1 MPTSIVMDKM
11 SDATGRVQG
20 ATFQTLSGD
29 LERQGER
36 SREIF
41 RHIVDSYLETG
52 EPVGSR
58 SISRAPGIDL
68 SAASIRN
75 VMSDL
80 EHLGLI
86 FSPHTSAGR
95 LPTELGLRFFVDAL
109 MEFGTLSDE
118 ERAQVDGLTGTP
130 DDAANGHVEA
140 LLTEAGEVLSGL
152 SRGAGVVM
160 AGKQDVRI
168 RHLEFVPL
176 DPGKALLVLVGDNGS
191 VENRLINVPAG
202 STTASLTEAA
212 NYLNAHLRGRTLA
225 ETRSEIMKLRDVMR
239 AELAELT
246 QQAVETGVASLAEF
260 GDGQPQTL
268 IVRGQANLLTDVS
281 VNEDLERI
289 QMLLGDLERKNDILD
304 LLGMAEDGDGV
315 RIFIGSDNKLFSLS
329 GSSVVLS
336 PYRDSNR
343 KIIGVLGVIGPTR
356 LNYARIVP
364 MVDYTAQVIGRLVS
378 KGAGG

>member
-1 MPTSIVMDKM
+1 MNEPFRTKTHGSG
-11 SDATGRVQG
+11 TEFG
-20 ATFQTLSGD
+20 TLAGE

-41 RHIVDSYLETG
+41 RQIVDTYLETG

-80 EHLGLI
+80 EALGLI

-109 MEFGTLSDE
+109 MEFGALSDD
-118 ERAQVDGLTGTP
+118 ERAQVDGLTGAGEDP
-130 DDAANGHVEA
+130 SNAQVES

-152 SRGAGVVM
+152 SHGAGIVM
-160 AGKQDVRI
+160 ASKQDIRI

-176 DPGKALLVLVGDNGS
+176 DPGKALLVLVGENGS
-191 VENRLINVPAG
+191 VENRLIDVPAG
-202 STTASLTEAA
+202 STTASLSEAA
-212 NYLNAHLRGRTLA
+212 NYLNAHLRGRTVG
-225 ETRSEIMKLRDVMR
+225 ETRNEIIRMRDAMR
-239 AELAELT
+239 AELEELT
-246 QQAVETGVASLAEF
+246 QQAVETGIASLAEF
-260 GDGQPQTL
+260 GDGQDQTL
-268 IVRGQANLLTDVS
+268 IVRGQANLLSDVS
-281 VNEDLERI
+281 AQGDLERI

-304 LLGMAEDGDGV
+304 LLGMADDGDGV

-336 PYRDSNR
+336 PYRDSSR
-343 KIIGVLGVIGPTR
+343 RIVGVLGVIGPTR

-378 KGAGG
+378 SRGAGG

>member
-1 MPTSIVMDKM
+1 MDKM
-11 SDATGRVQG
+11 NDTIAREPSGNFD
-20 ATFQTLSGD
+20 TLSSE

-41 RHIVDSYLETG
+41 RHIVDSYLDTG

-80 EHLGLI
+80 EHMGLI

-109 MEFGTLSDE
+109 MEFGTMSDE
-118 ERAQVDGLTGTP
+118 ERAQVDGLTGAP
-130 DDAANGHVEA
+130 DDASSGHVEA

-152 SRGAGVVM
+152 SRGAGVVT

-176 DPGKALLVLVGDNGS
+176 DPGKALLVLVGDNGA
-191 VENRLINVPAG
+191 VENRLIDVPAG

-212 NYLNAHLRGRTLA
+212 NYLNAHLRGRTLG
-225 ETRSEIMKLRDVMR
+225 ETRSEITRLRDVMR
-239 AELAELT
+239 AELADLT

-378 KGAGG
+378 KGSGG

>member
-1 MPTSIVMDKM
+1 MNEPFRTKSH
-11 SDATGRVQG
+11 G
-20 ATFQTLSGD
+20 ASAEFGTLAEE

-41 RHIVDSYLETG
+41 RQIIDTYLETG

-58 SISRAPGIDL
+58 SISRSPDINL

-80 EHLGLI
+80 ESIGLI

-109 MEFGTLSDE
+109 MEFGTLTDE
-118 ERAQVDGLTGTP
+118 ERAQVDGLT
-130 DDAANGHVEA
+130 AAGDEAGSGHVEA

-152 SRGAGVVM
+152 SQGAGIV
-160 AGKQDVRI
+160 ATTKQDLRI
-168 RHLEFVPL
+168 RHVEFVPL
-176 DPGKALLVLVGDNGS
+176 DPGKALLVLVGANGS
-191 VENRLINVPAG
+191 VENRLIDVPAG
-202 STTASLTEAA
+202 STTASLSEAA
-212 NYLNAHLRGRTLA
+212 NYLNAHLRGRTLG
-225 ETRSEIMKLRDVMR
+225 ETRSEITRMRDAMR
-239 AELAELT
+239 AELADLT
-246 QQAVETGVASLAEF
+246 QQAVETGIASLAEF
-260 GDGQPQTL
+260 GDSREKTL
-268 IVRGQANLLTDVS
+268 IVRGQANLLSDVS
-281 VNEDLERI
+281 AQDDLERI

-304 LLGMAEDGDGV
+304 LLGMADNGDGV

-329 GSSVVLS
+329 GSSVVMS
-336 PYRDSNR
+336 PYHDHSRG
-343 KIIGVLGVIGPTR
+343 IVGVLGVIGPTR

-378 KGAGG
+378 SRGTSG

>member
-1 MPTSIVMDKM
+1 
-11 SDATGRVQG
+11 
-20 ATFQTLSGD
+20 
-29 LERQGER
+29 
-36 SREIF
+36 
-41 RHIVDSYLETG
+41 
-52 EPVGSR
+52 
-58 SISRAPGIDL
+58 
-68 SAASIRN
+68 
-75 VMSDL
+75 MSDL
-80 EHLGLI
+80 EHMGLI

-109 MEFGTLSDE
+109 MEFGTMSDE
-118 ERAQVDGLTGTP
+118 ERAQVDGLTGAP
-130 DDAANGHVEA
+130 DDASSGHVEA

-152 SRGAGVVM
+152 SRGAGVVT

-176 DPGKALLVLVGDNGS
+176 DPGKALLVLVGDNGA
-191 VENRLINVPAG
+191 VENRLIDVPAG

-212 NYLNAHLRGRTLA
+212 NYLNAHLRGRTLG
-225 ETRSEIMKLRDVMR
+225 ETRSEITRLRDVMR
-239 AELAELT
+239 AELADLT

-378 KGAGG
+378 KGSGG